1 MPSCGRCLWLVLPTA
16 LLWPVKICEV
26 PYMDTIKE
34 HLQQLHSY
42 FAKSSNK
49 TEVLKAASATL
60 GLQYLK
66 VKEVKDVCWLSQH
79 LAVANLQRNLSAVL
93 AEVNRCPTAKGLDA
107 VCAMYR
113 FVAALYLQ
121 GDVLPRLTRLS
132 KVFRKEDVNFL
143 AIKEQGSFLSQVHQ
157 DLDDPMGLGTF
168 NIEERERPVGE
179 DQDQRAVLGSV
190 QRGGSSCKRQRLLCC
205 KSGPLTSNMC

>member
-1 MPSCGRCLWLVLPTA
+1 
-16 LLWPVKICEV
+16 
-26 PYMDTIKE
+26 MDTIKE

-93 AEVNRCPTAKGLDA
+93 AEVNWCPTAKGLDA

-143 AIKEQGSFLSQVHQ
+143 AIKEQVPVTMASLLAIKHSGDSQGSFLSQVHQ